1 MMNEINQPKIEPPG
15 EAHIELPEQMPE
27 KFVSNKRQRGRKK
40 IRTLNN
46 TRYESFRIQVHIMN
60 AFRAHLYEEAR
71 IAGRGSYN
79 GVLMQGIQKLI
90 LAHLEEEKK
99 KSENNNNIAPAIT
112 ISTPPTI

>member
-1 MMNEINQPKIEPPG
+1 MMNEINQPNPEQPG
-15 EAHIELPEQMPE
+15 AHTELPELIEPE

-99 KSENNNNIAPAIT
+99 KTENNNIAPAIT